1 MRFSPSS
8 FTGKERDEETGYGY
22 FGARY
27 MDHELMT
34 MWLSVDPMADKYP
47 SISPYAYCAW
57 NPVKLVDP
65 DGREAIIETDWPPKR
80 FKEKWNKLNR
90 HEQDVIRYDIRFMK
104 ALDMEENSGLAV
116 AETEKQYGRNGK
128 GDESDAFRH
137 AYWQAL
143 NTQDVGEDF
152 TRKMSDAH
160 EYSTPA
166 KEVDLDLIMDIHN
179 NDLGIQVGREN
190 PQASPAELIS
200 IIKSKMD
207 AGELLI
213 IKDGKLVKSNGKPV
227 AKSEIRRLSKSL
239 EIKNDI
245 LLHSST
251 KVEGGRYE

>member
-1 MRFSPSS
+1 
-8 FTGKERDEETGYGY
+8 
-22 FGARY
+22 
-27 MDHELMT
+27 MD
-34 MWLSVDPMADKYP
+34 
-47 SISPYAYCAW
+47 
-57 NPVKLVDP
+57 
-65 DGREAIIETDWPPKR
+65 
-80 FKEKWNKLNR
+80 
-90 HEQDVIRYDIRFMK
+90 
-104 ALDMEENSGLAV
+104 ENSGLAV
-116 AETEKQYGRNGK
+116 AETKKQYGRNGK

-166 KEVDLDLIMDIHN
+166 KEVDSDLIMDIHN

-213 IKDGKLVKSNGKPV
+213 INKDGKLVKSNGKPL
-227 AKSEIRRLSKSL
+227 AESEIRRLSKSH

-245 LLHSST
+245 LLHRKT
-251 KVEGGRYE
+251 KVEGSKYE

>member
-1 MRFSPSS
+1 
-8 FTGKERDEETGYGY
+8 
-22 FGARY
+22 
-27 MDHELMT
+27 

-47 SISPYAYCAW
+47 NISPYAYCAW
-57 NPVKLVDP
+57 NPVRLVDP

-90 HEQDVIRYDIRFMK
+90 QEQDVIRYDIRFMK

-116 AETEKQYGRNGK
+116 AETIKQYGRNGK

-160 EYSTPA
+160 EYSTKA
-166 KEVDLDLIMDIHN
+166 KDVDLDLIMDIHN

-213 IKDGKLVKSNGKPV
+213 INKEGKLIKSNGKPV
-227 AKSEIRRLSKSL
+227 SKSEIRRLSKSL

-245 LLHSST
+245 LLHRST
-251 KVEGGRYE
+251 KVEGSRYE